1 MIFIVTGKL
10 GAGKSLL
17 AVQRAIDYGLEGRR
31 IATNFH
37 IDFAR
42 ICTKPDTHLAKCP
55 VTVIP
60 SIPTHDDLVM
70 LGQGGQHEDTAGA
83 LILDECAQFLNSRNW
98 QGPEREKIINWML
111 HARKRRWDVFLII
124 QHERMLD
131 KQIRDALAEYVVTI
145 KRTDRMSVPFLPVK
159 LPRLHIGVVRYGLEA
174 NAPVADRWFTRGAL
188 PMQCYDTTQ
197 IFEDDQP
204 AYTVLPATYT
214 KFRNQPPKKSI
225 IYRLRERVA
234 GALARPPVRQPSD
247 YIQRLR
253 QLHPD
258 IAMAYFRQLENAR
271 RDLLF
276 PSDQQYEQ
284 ALHPNASSYPSLFP
298 LKHPAGAI

>member
-1 MIFIVTGKL
+1 VIFIVTGKL

-37 IDFAR
+37 IDFSR
-42 ICTKPDTHLAKCP
+42 ICNKPDSKLAQCP
-55 VTVIP
+55 VTVLP
-60 SIPTHDDLVM
+60 SIPTYNDLM
-70 LGQGGQHEDTAGA
+70 LLGQGGDFEDTAGA

-98 QGPEREKIINWML
+98 QGTEREKIINWLL

-159 LPRLHIGVVRYGLEA
+159 LPRMHIGVVRYGLDA
-174 NAPVADRWFTRGAL
+174 NAPVADRWFTRGSL

-204 AYTVLPATYT
+204 AYTVLPAVFT
-214 KFRNQPPKKSI
+214 KFANYVPSPGLFERLLGWVRGATVPAPARMPPEFI
-225 IYRLRERVA
+225 L
-234 GALARPPVRQPSD
+234 
-247 YIQRLR
+247 RLR
-253 QLHPD
+253 QMNADVAL
-258 IAMAYFRQLENAR
+258 AYYR
-271 RDLLF
+271 
-276 PSDQQYEQ
+276 QYEQ
-284 ALHPNASSYPSLFP
+284 HRFIEPSPHSYF
-298 LKHPAGAI
+298 HA

>member
-31 IATNFH
+31 VATNFH
-37 IDFAR
+37 IDFSR
-42 ICTKPDTHLAKCP
+42 ICTKPTTHLAKCP
-55 VTVIP
+55 VTVLP
-60 SIPTHDDLVM
+60 SIPTYNDLMM
-70 LGQGGQHEDTAGA
+70 LGQGGDFEDTAGA

-98 QGPEREKIINWML
+98 QGPEREKLINWML

-145 KRTDRMSVPFLPVK
+145 KRTDRMSVPFLPIR
-159 LPRLHIGVVRYGLEA
+159 LPRMHIGVVRYGLEA
-174 NAPVADRWFTRGAL
+174 TAPVADRWFTRGSL

-214 KFRNQPPKKSI
+214 KFANVQPKKSLLD
-225 IYRLRERVA
+225 RLYVRMR
-234 GALARPPVRQPSD
+234 LLNQSQPVRQPSE
-247 YIQRLR
+247 YVQRLR
-253 QLHPD
+253 RFHPD
-258 IAMAYFRQLENAR
+258 IAMAYYRQLENAR
-271 RDLLF
+271 RNLF
-276 PSDQQYEQ
+276 DEPTDTLGRTFTLQY
-284 ALHPNASSYPSLFP
+284 PYRTPGPIGS
-298 LKHPAGAI
+298 